1 MYSTCTEEL
10 ASIHVKTVVRK
21 FHILIKDNGWSL
33 LPFGL
38 CLDINSALGNI
49 HTKCSNSPSIP
60 GLDIYSDALHHQAPG
75 SCILHSTWPANH
87 ELHLAFLSHSKPKQE
102 LLLTDITINSIV
114 GMGLLYLQSMGWQHA
129 VPPSEICYQNILS
142 GDRNPF
148 SLFRDKTHLL
158 KLPWID
164 SWLCP
169 IQQGI
174 WLGS

>member
-87 ELHLAFLSHSKPKQE
+87 ELHLTFLSHSKPKHK
-102 LLLTDITINSIV
+102 LLITGITIRIHCGHGAAVSAKHGPAAYYASLRNMLSEYTV
-114 GMGLLYLQSMGWQHA
+114 RRQQSFLALPQQNT
-129 VPPSEICYQNILS
+129 PS
-142 GDRNPF
+142 
-148 SLFRDKTHLL
+148 
-158 KLPWID
+158 
-164 SWLCP
+164 
-169 IQQGI
+169 
-174 WLGS
+174 